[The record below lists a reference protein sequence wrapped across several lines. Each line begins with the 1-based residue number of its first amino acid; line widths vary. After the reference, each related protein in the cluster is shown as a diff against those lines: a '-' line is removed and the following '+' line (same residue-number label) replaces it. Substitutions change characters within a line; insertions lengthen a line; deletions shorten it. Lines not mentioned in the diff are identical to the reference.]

1 MDRPFFLWQ
10 GLHHHQKES
19 LAMSVTGGIQK
30 LRSSSKERGEILL
43 AGSGGCQLRLLEI
56 HDRVMQW
63 LTLY

>member
-1 MDRPFFLWQ
+1 MDRPSFLWQ
-10 GLHHHQKES
+10 DLHHHQES
-19 LAMSVTGGIQK
+19 LVMSVTGGVQRS
-30 LRSSSKERGEILL
+30 RSSSKGGGEILL